1 MLLVLQVCDVGQTNT
16 SDRQWPTILS
26 LQYLFHVEL
35 SHVGFICGAFFIIVI
50 VIIIIATVF
59 FKFVCTIFLLTF
71 INRLFL
77 ISHNINFQIL
87 VSKWEFLQSQSE
99 IAKLISH
106 LLSVASK
113 ILRTEDLS
121 IIESQLSA
129 ENPFGNDR
137 IVASFQVHETLLY
150 LRAFIEALNIT
161 SVSVRSVPVIRLS
174 KRRIHPAA
182 TLNEQ
187 DCFAIGGSS
196 ESKSAAY
203 CMPVGS

>member
-1 MLLVLQVCDVGQTNT
+1 MLLVLQVQSLWCWLW
-16 SDRQWPTILS
+16 WPTSFTSILISCRAFSGWIHLWCFFHHRRHHHHRDS
-26 LQYLFHVEL
+26 LLQVCLL
-35 SHVGFICGAFFIIVI
+35 
-50 VIIIIATVF
+50 
-59 FKFVCTIFLLTF
+59 KFVCTIFLLTF

-77 ISHNINFQIL
+77 ISHNITFQIL